1 MKKKTVMKKHPVEG
15 AKKSPK
21 KSWKDMSPERRLGT
35 MVLASIQIS
44 LAAAAWIDLAR
55 RPADQVKGSKGV
67 WAGVIAVNYVGPIA
81 YFLKGRQTS

>member
-1 MKKKTVMKKHPVEG
+1 MKQKTVTKKHPVEG
-15 AKKSPK
+15 VKRHPK
-21 KSWKDMSPERRLGT
+21 KAWQDMSPERRFAT
-35 MVLASIQIS
+35 MLLATVQIS

-67 WAGVIAVNYVGPIA
+67 WAGIIAVNYIGPIA